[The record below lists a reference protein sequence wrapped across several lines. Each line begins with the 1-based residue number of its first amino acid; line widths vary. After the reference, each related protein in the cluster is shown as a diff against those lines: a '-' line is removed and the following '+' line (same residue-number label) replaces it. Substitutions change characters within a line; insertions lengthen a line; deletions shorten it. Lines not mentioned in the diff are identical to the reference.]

1 MPKAKLL
8 AKEEAMSRQIPLG
21 SLAVLVLVLPFT
33 GIASAETPSRVTI
46 LYDAFGKS
54 PSLTMDFGFAA
65 LLEYGGKRILFD
77 TGNNAKI
84 FEHNVKAMG
93 VDLRNLDFVVIS
105 HRHADHTS
113 GITYLLTVNPKVK
126 IYVPD
131 EIWGLFAR
139 GPTND
144 FYRKDPSL
152 PPEMRYYGGHPP
164 EILEGGTPWPNA
176 NFISVS
182 QKTEVAPGLFILPGV
197 STSPGTLE
205 LKELSL
211 AIKSP
216 QGVILMVGCSHPGVE
231 NILHEAT
238 AIDPHVHILFGG
250 LHQIQKP
257 DPEVER
263 IATVLHGQYKLDLVA
278 PGHCTGEPQF
288 AALKKAFGDHYVYAG
303 VGTVVDLPLNEK
315 ASATSVES
323 TLAKLY
329 QNK

>member
-1 MPKAKLL
+1 
-8 AKEEAMSRQIPLG
+8 MSRQIPLG

>member
-1 MPKAKLL
+1 MKRQIFLGLL
-8 AKEEAMSRQIPLG
+8 AA
-21 SLAVLVLVLPFT
+21 LVLFFT
-33 GIASAETPSRVTI
+33 GIAGAETPNRVTI
-46 LYDAFGKS
+46 LYDSFGKS
-54 PSLTMDFGFAA
+54 PALAMDWGFAA
-65 LLEYGGKRILFD
+65 LVEYGGKRILFD
-77 TGNNAKI
+77 TGNNATI
-84 FEHNVKAMG
+84 FEHNVKAVG
-93 VDLRNLDFVVIS
+93 VDLRNIDFVVIS

-131 EIWGLFAR
+131 ETWGLFAR
-139 GPTND
+139 GVKND
-144 FYRKDPSL
+144 FYRKDSSL

-176 NFISVS
+176 NFIPVS
-182 QKTEVAPGLFILPGV
+182 QKTEVAPGIFILPGV
-197 STSPGTLE
+197 STTPGTLE

-216 QGVILMVGCSHPGVE
+216 QGLILIVGCSHPGVE
-231 NILHEAT
+231 NILQEAT
-238 AIDPHVHILFGG
+238 AIDPHVHILLGG

-263 IATVLHGQYKLDLVA
+263 IATVLHDQYKLDLVA

-303 VGTVVDLPLNEK
+303 VGSSILLPL
-315 ASATSVES
+315 
-323 TLAKLY
+323 
-329 QNK
+329 